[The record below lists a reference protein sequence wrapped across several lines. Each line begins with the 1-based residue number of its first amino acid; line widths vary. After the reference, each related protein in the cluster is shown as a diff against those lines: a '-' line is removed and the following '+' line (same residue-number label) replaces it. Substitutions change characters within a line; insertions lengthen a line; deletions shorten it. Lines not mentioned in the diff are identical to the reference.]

1 MRHRFTAKHSGQLDK
16 LIADQ
21 TPLSRKHGR
30 KILEA
35 GGVRVD
41 GQITTFAAHKVN
53 KGALIEVR
61 VASTTNPTLDF
72 EICHRDES
80 IIVVNKPAGVP
91 TQATRQ
97 DRSHNLYA
105 QLQSQEDYVGLH
117 HRLDT
122 PTSGLVLFTINQ
134 RANQAIADAFRTHK
148 VERTYQL
155 VVVADPGESGT
166 WAESIDDKEA
176 TTRFRR
182 LHTQGGMSLL
192 EATLETGR
200 THQIRIHAAG
210 ATHPVVGDRR
220 HGGAAGRLWNR
231 LGLHANRL
239 SFVHPMSGET
249 ITVNAPIPSDLQAL
263 WVSAGWV
270 QAHQCS
276 PKTAVD

>member
-1 MRHRFTAKHSGQLDK
+1 MRHRFTATHSGPLDK

-41 GQITTFAAHKVN
+41 GQVTTFATHSVI
-53 KGALIEVR
+53 KGAVVEVR
-61 VASTTNPTLDF
+61 VASTTNRTVEF
-72 EICHRDES
+72 EICHRDDS
-80 IIVVNKPAGVP
+80 IIVINKPAGVP

-97 DRSHNLYA
+97 DRSHNLYS
-105 QLQSQEDYVGLH
+105 QLQSQEKYVGLH

-122 PTSGLVLFTINQ
+122 PTSGLVLFTIDQ
-134 RANQAIADAFRTHK
+134 RANQSIAEAFRTHK

-155 VVVADPGESGT
+155 VVVGDPGESGT
-166 WAESIDDKEA
+166 WTEPIDGKSA

-182 LHTQGGMSLL
+182 LHSKGGMSLL

-200 THQIRIHAAG
+200 THQIRIHAAE
-210 ATHPVVGDRR
+210 AANPVVGDRR
-220 HGGAAGRLWNR
+220 HGGAAGRLWSR
-231 LGLHANRL
+231 LALHANRL
-239 SFVHPMSGET
+239 SFVHPMNGKT
-249 ITVNAPIPSDLQAL
+249 ITIKAPIPADLMPL

-270 QAHQCS
+270 SEPQCS
-276 PKTAVD
+276 PETAVD

>member
-1 MRHRFTAKHSGQLDK
+1 MRHRFTATRPGQLDK

-21 TPLSRKHGR
+21 TPLSRKQGR

-41 GQITTFAAHKVN
+41 GQITTFAAHNVIQ
-53 KGALIEVR
+53 GAVVEVR
-61 VASTTNPTLDF
+61 VASSTNKTLRF
-72 EICHRDES
+72 EICHRDDS

-97 DRSHNLYA
+97 DRSHNLYS
-105 QLQSQEDYVGLH
+105 QLQAQEAYVGLH

-134 RANQAIADAFRTHK
+134 RVNQAIAQAFRTHQI
-148 VERTYQL
+148 ERTYQM
-155 VVVADPGESGT
+155 VVIGDPGETGT
-166 WAESIDDKEA
+166 WTESIDGKSA

-182 LHTQGGMSLL
+182 LSSKGGMSVL

-210 ATHPVVGDRR
+210 AAHPVIGDRR
-220 HGGAAGRLWNR
+220 HGGAAGRLWKR

-239 SFVHPMSGET
+239 SFVHPINGKR
-249 ITVNAPIPSDLQAL
+249 ITTTAPIPTDLQAL
-263 WVSAGWV
+263 WASAGRPLEP
-270 QAHQCS
+270 QCS
-276 PKTAVD
+276 PETAAD